1 MRLGDRLQCP
11 GYAVVGVETTGLS
24 PHRHRIVEIAVALCD
39 PDGQVTDFFTTL
51 LNPDGPVG
59 DFQTHGLFDDDIVDA
74 PGFGDV
80 APWLV
85 GLLRQRVVV
94 AHNARFEL
102 GFLEREF
109 QRRRHPSVP
118 PLTML
123 CTMREAPEYVP
134 EAPRFSLL
142 ACCEAASVPVDS
154 GYGAAAKAMGAARL
168 LSYYLEQ
175 GAGEARHWQQ
185 ARTVAASLNWPRR
198 KAGEPRIY
206 TRDDAHAARRVRE
219 EAEQAR
225 RRVAVSYLEKARA
238 FGPPTGVG
246 EGPDSYLAV
255 LDAALEDRVITP
267 EEAAD
272 LAELAVSLGISE
284 AQRKDLDRLYVT
296 TLAASM
302 VAAGPVIDREERAD
316 LTRVAAQLGIPR
328 IALDD
333 IIGMAR
339 DTVADQTATAHGV
352 SRILA
357 RGRALLPGQHVL
369 FHGYLAVSRSELEER
384 LARARLQLASG
395 IHDRVDV
402 LVVADPDESSDRTY
416 WARQRGIRVLIEPVF
431 LALLA
436 DLERERGSAADAA
449 SRVAAAGALAYAGA
463 SGAQGG
469 VTGPPRT
476 TSGFLLPRPG
486 SSGHTPPHTAGPLV
500 PGDGPGTD
508 TPVDDTDPGTIALPS
523 LPPGPPGPSVPSIPP
538 PPSPAVT
545 DALSTVEPGGDASR
559 KDAGG
564 TGGAV
569 RSGGRTPRRRG
580 LTPSSPM
587 PPLAGDGGG
596 AADGRP
602 GETGRTG
609 AVPETVGETVPDTAA
624 ETSAETEAGTGAGT
638 SARTAGDASVSAASA
653 VVPETVGESVVP
665 PRPNVPPAPTSPPRT
680 TLSPGTPR
688 TTASAA
694 PVVPTVPPVPSTP
707 PPTSAERATPP
718 AVPPVPSE
726 APAVPAAT
734 PSEAAVPAAPA
745 ATRGAPVPPS
755 VSNPPSDAP
764 RALKRGQAV
773 TIDKLGTF
781 TGALR
786 VEAAWWGPEAVD
798 ADVVVLVLDE
808 GRRVGADEDLVF
820 YNQPVH
826 PSGAVRLAGK
836 LQDGKPGSDSVDI
849 DVTKLPAGRVR
860 VLVALALDAAAGA
873 AFAQVP
879 VAVGI
884 VDPVTRRRL
893 ADFRLTGG
901 EETVMILTEVYLR
914 DDAWRLRAVGQGY
927 AEGLAALV
935 TEYGVV
941 VDE

>member
-1 MRLGDRLQCP
+1 MTVRLGDRLQCP
-11 GYAVVGVETTGLS
+11 GYAVVGVETSGLS

-39 PDGQVTDFFTTL
+39 PDGRVTDFFTTL

-59 DFQTHGLFDDDIVDA
+59 DFQAHGLFDDDVVDA
-74 PGFGDV
+74 PAFAAI

-123 CTMREAPEYVP
+123 CTMREAPEHVP
-134 EAPRFSLL
+134 EAPRFTLL
-142 ACCEAASVPVDS
+142 ACCEAAAVPVDS

-168 LSYYLEQ
+168 LSYYITQ

-198 KAGEPRIY
+198 KADPPRVY
-206 TRDDAHAARRVRE
+206 TRDDAHAARRARE

-238 FGPPTGVG
+238 YGPPTGVG

-333 IIGMAR
+333 IIAMAR
-339 DTVADQTATAHGV
+339 DTAADQTAGGTPVPGG

-357 RGRALLPGQHVL
+357 RGRALRPGQHVL
-369 FHGYLAVSRSELEER
+369 FHGYLAVTRAELEQR
-384 LARARLQLASG
+384 LALARLELASG

-402 LVVADPDESSDRTY
+402 LVVADPDESADRTY

-449 SRVAAAGALAYAGA
+449 SRIAAAGALAHAGA
-463 SGAQGG
+463 AAHA
-469 VTGPPRT
+469 RT

-486 SSGHTPPHTAGPLV
+486 ASGSAPVWTDDPTEDITRDESAPIAAPV
-500 PGDGPGTD
+500 PT
-508 TPVDDTDPGTIALPS
+508 T
-523 LPPGPPGPSVPSIPP
+523 IPP
-538 PPSPAVT
+538 PPPPSVT
-545 DALSTVEPGGDASR
+545 AALSTAPAPPDPTT
-559 KDAGG
+559 G
-564 TGGAV
+564 TAAP
-569 RSGGRTPRRRG
+569 TPPPDGPARRNRQHRG
-580 LTPSSPM
+580 LTP
-587 PPLAGDGGG
+587 PPTAPAPGG
-596 AADGRP
+596 ARPVETPSPPPRAAVPVPDATGPSDGRP
-602 GETGRTG
+602 TDALPPPPPPPHAPGAEPAAGEGIEPPPPSALSHPSDPAAAPAPAEDGSTGPL
-609 AVPETVGETVPDTAA
+609 A
-624 ETSAETEAGTGAGT
+624 
-638 SARTAGDASVSAASA
+638 
-653 VVPETVGESVVP
+653 P
-665 PRPNVPPAPTSPPRT
+665 PRPSPP
-680 TLSPGTPR
+680 P
-688 TTASAA
+688 SAA
-694 PVVPTVPPVPSTP
+694 DTGTAGGAPAQAVSP
-707 PPTSAERATPP
+707 PPTPPGDAPP
-718 AVPPVPSE
+718 A
-726 APAVPAAT
+726 A
-734 PSEAAVPAAPA
+734 AAPA
-745 ATRGAPVPPS
+745 ASDAAQAPDVPP
-755 VSNPPSDAP
+755 PPAEEP
-764 RALKRGQAV
+764 HALIRGQAV
-773 TIDKLGTF
+773 TIDRLGTF

-798 ADVVVLVLDE
+798 ADVVVLVLDDD
-808 GRRVGADEDLVF
+808 RRVGGDEDLVF

-836 LQDGKPGSDSVDI
+836 LQDGQPGSDSVDI
-849 DVTKLPAGRVR
+849 DVTRLPAGRVR
-860 VLVALALDAAAGA
+860 VLVALALDAATGT

-879 VAVGI
+879 VAIGI

-901 EETVMILTEVYLR
+901 DETVMILTEVYR
-914 DDAWRLRAVGQGY
+914 RGDSWRLRAVGQGY

-935 TEYGVV
+935 TEHGVV

>member
-1 MRLGDRLQCP
+1 MTVRLGDRLQCP

-74 PGFGDV
+74 PGFGDI

-134 EAPRFSLL
+134 EAPRFSLI

-168 LSYYLEQ
+168 LSYYLDQ

-198 KAGEPRIY
+198 KAGEPRPY
-206 TRDDAHAARRVRE
+206 TRDDAHAARRARE

-339 DTVADQTATAHGV
+339 DTASGQSASAHGTP
-352 SRILA
+352 RMLA
-357 RGRALLPGQHVL
+357 RGRPLLPGQHVL
-369 FHGYLAVSRSELEER
+369 FHGYLAVTRSELEQR
-384 LARARLQLASG
+384 LARARLELASG

-463 SGAQGG
+463 SGAQGA

-500 PGDGPGTD
+500 AGDGPRTGD
-508 TPVDDTDPGTIALPS
+508 TPVEATEPGTVPI
-523 LPPGPPGPSVPSIPP
+523 PPIPP

-545 DALSTVEPGGDASR
+545 AALSSSGPGTARDAAQDVVH
-559 KDAGG
+559 KDAGPDAGPDAGLG
-564 TGGAV
+564 TGGAGKSRTGV
-569 RSGGRTPRRRG
+569 ERAGGRAPRRRG

-587 PPLAGDGGG
+587 PALSPET
-596 AADGRP
+596 ADP
-602 GETGRTG
+602 RTG
-609 AVPETVGETVPDTAA
+609 PAGGSAVDTGSEAVPDTAA
-624 ETSAETEAGTGAGT
+624 DVAPEALAEAGLGARVDAAPDT
-638 SARTAGDASVSAASA
+638 SLDAAPDGASDEARG

-665 PRPNVPPAPTSPPRT
+665 PRPSVPP
-680 TLSPGTPR
+680 PGTPPPPSR
-688 TTASAA
+688 PPMPTAA
-694 PVVPTVPPVPSTP
+694 PTILPRPSVPATPSVPPVPSTP
-707 PPTSAERATPP
+707 SI
-718 AVPPVPSE
+718 PPVPTTRPVTGRTT
-726 APAVPAAT
+726 APDPLSHPRTSLPA
-734 PSEAAVPAAPA
+734 P
-745 ATRGAPVPPS
+745 PVEE
-755 VSNPPSDAP
+755 P

-773 TIDKLGTF
+773 TIDQLGTF

-798 ADVVVLVLDE
+798 ADVVVLVLDDD
-808 GRRVGADEDLVF
+808 RRVGADEDLVF

-836 LQDGKPGSDSVDI
+836 LQDGKRGSDSVDI
-849 DVTKLPAGRVR
+849 DVTKLPDGRVR

-901 EETVMILTEVYLR
+901 EETVMILTEVYRR

>member
-24 PHRHRIVEIAVALCD
+24 PHRHRILEVAVALCD
-39 PDGQVTDFFTTL
+39 TDGQVTDFFTTL

-59 DFQTHGLFDDDIVDA
+59 DFQTHGLFDDDVVDA
-74 PGFGDV
+74 PPFANV

-109 QRRRHPSVP
+109 QRRRNPSVP

-123 CTMREAPEYVP
+123 CTMREAPEYLP
-134 EAPRFSLL
+134 EAPRFTLV
-142 ACCEAASVPVDS
+142 ACCESAGVPVDS
-154 GYGAAAKAMGAARL
+154 GYGAATKAMGAARL
-168 LSYYLEQ
+168 LAYYLEQ
-175 GAGEARHWQQ
+175 GAGEVRHWQQ

-198 KAGEPRIY
+198 KADEPPVF
-206 TRDDAHAARRVRE
+206 TRDDAHVARRARE

-238 FGPPTGVG
+238 YGPPTGVG

-284 AQRKDLDRLYVT
+284 TQRKDLDRLYVT

-328 IALDD
+328 IAVDD

-339 DTVADQTATAHGV
+339 DTAADPTAGGSAARGGA
-352 SRILA
+352 RILA
-357 RGRALLPGQHVL
+357 RGRPLLPGQHVL
-369 FHGYLAVSRSELEER
+369 FHGYLAVSRAELELR
-384 LARARLQLASG
+384 LARAGLVLASG

-402 LVVADPDESSDRTY
+402 LVVADPDESADRTY

-431 LALLA
+431 LAMLA
-436 DLERERGSAADAA
+436 DLERVRDSAADAA
-449 SRVAAAGALAYAGA
+449 SRVAAAGASAHT
-463 SGAQGG
+463 SGG
-469 VTGPPRT
+469 VPGPRT

-486 SSGHTPPHTAGPLV
+486 SSGHTPRSTGLTNPPVAEASDEATE
-500 PGDGPGTD
+500 PGTV
-508 TPVDDTDPGTIALPS
+508 PI
-523 LPPGPPGPSVPSIPP
+523 PPIPP
-538 PPSPAVT
+538 PPSRAVT
-545 DALSTVEPGGDASR
+545 AALSTVGREDDGHAPEPDLDGTEATDGAVPSVG
-559 KDAGG
+559 AGAG
-564 TGGAV
+564 TGT
-569 RSGGRTPRRRG
+569 RKERRRG
-580 LTPSSPM
+580 LAPASDEPGVAEAPEKPGT
-587 PPLAGDGGG
+587 AG
-596 AADGRP
+596 AEP
-602 GETGRTG
+602 ETG
-609 AVPETVGETVPDTAA
+609 PD
-624 ETSAETEAGTGAGT
+624 
-638 SARTAGDASVSAASA
+638 A
-653 VVPETVGESVVP
+653 VVPQTVGDSVVP
-665 PRPNVPPAPTSPPRT
+665 ARPAAPPRPE
-680 TLSPGTPR
+680 
-688 TTASAA
+688 
-694 PVVPTVPPVPSTP
+694 VPPVPSVAPRTP
-707 PPTSAERATPP
+707 HDVPPTRGDARTR
-718 AVPPVPSE
+718 
-726 APAVPAAT
+726 APAPIAQPRSPDTLLPAPT
-734 PSEAAVPAAPA
+734 TDE
-745 ATRGAPVPPS
+745 
-755 VSNPPSDAP
+755 P

-773 TIDKLGTF
+773 TIDQLGTF

-798 ADVVVLVLDE
+798 ADVVVLVLDDD
-808 GRRVGADEDLVF
+808 RKVRADEDLVF

-836 LQDGKPGSDSVDI
+836 LQDGKRGSDSVDI
-849 DVTKLPAGRVR
+849 DVTVLPEGHER
-860 VLVALALDAAAGA
+860 VLVALAIDATEATT
-873 AFAQVP
+873 FAQVP

-901 EETVMILTEVYLR
+901 EETVMILTEVYR
-914 DDAWRLRAVGQGY
+914 RGDSWRLRAVGQGY

>member
-1 MRLGDRLQCP
+1 MTVRLGDRLQCP

-39 PDGQVTDFFTTL
+39 TDGQVTDFFTTL
-51 LNPDGPVG
+51 LNPDAPVG
-59 DFQTHGLFDDDIVDA
+59 DFQTHGLFDDDVVDA
-74 PGFGDV
+74 PAFGDI

-109 QRRRHPSVP
+109 QRRRHPTVP

-123 CTMREAPEYVP
+123 CTMREAPEYLP
-134 EAPRFSLL
+134 EAPRFTLM

-168 LSYYLEQ
+168 LAYYLEQ

-198 KAGEPRIY
+198 KADHAPRVFS
-206 TRDDAHAARRVRE
+206 RDDAHAARRARE

-238 FGPPTGVG
+238 SGPPTGVG

-267 EEAAD
+267 EEATD
-272 LAELAVSLGISE
+272 LAELAVTLGISE
-284 AQRKDLDRLYVT
+284 EQRKDLDRLYVT

-328 IALDD
+328 IALDE
-333 IIGMAR
+333 IIAMAR
-339 DTVADQTATAHGV
+339 DTAHDQGAGPGAA
-352 SRILA
+352 RILA
-357 RGRALLPGQHVL
+357 TGRALLRGQHVL
-369 FHGYLAVSRSELEER
+369 FHGYLAVSRSELEQR
-384 LARARLQLASG
+384 MARARLELASG
-395 IHDRVDV
+395 IHDHVDV
-402 LVVADPDESSDRTY
+402 LVVADPDESADRTY

-431 LALLA
+431 LALLS
-436 DLERERGSAADAA
+436 DLERESGSAADAA
-449 SRVAAAGALAYAGA
+449 SRVAAAGALAHVGAPAGA
-463 SGAQGG
+463 AAAASGG
-469 VTGPPRT
+469 VPGPRT

-486 SSGHTPPHTAGPLV
+486 SSGHTPPQTAGLP
-500 PGDGPGTD
+500 PYGTD
-508 TPVDDTDPGTIALPS
+508 DTPTGPVTGDAGIGEDETEAGTVPI
-523 LPPGPPGPSVPSIPP
+523 PPIPP
-538 PPSPAVT
+538 PPSPEVT
-545 DALSTVEPGGDASR
+545 AAISSAGTEVPTMSEAPLPGVPAKPTEPPALTQGVPVGGA
-559 KDAGG
+559 G
-564 TGGAV
+564 TGGA
-569 RSGGRTPRRRG
+569 
-580 LTPSSPM
+580 
-587 PPLAGDGGG
+587 PL
-596 AADGRP
+596 
-602 GETGRTG
+602 
-609 AVPETVGETVPDTAA
+609 
-624 ETSAETEAGTGAGT
+624 
-638 SARTAGDASVSAASA
+638 
-653 VVPETVGESVVP
+653 
-665 PRPNVPPAPTSPPRT
+665 
-680 TLSPGTPR
+680 PR
-688 TTASAA
+688 TTASPVPGTLPADPVGKSPDGPGRPVPPKPAA
-694 PVVPTVPPVPSTP
+694 PPPGTI
-707 PPTSAERATPP
+707 
-718 AVPPVPSE
+718 
-726 APAVPAAT
+726 
-734 PSEAAVPAAPA
+734 AAPA
-745 ATRGAPVPPS
+745 AAKTAPVAAPAAAKTAPVVTPQTPVQPS
-755 VSNPPSDAP
+755 VPAAAQPPAEPVEEP
-764 RALKRGQAV
+764 RALQRGQAV
-773 TIDKLGTF
+773 TIDELGTF

-786 VEAAWWGPEAVD
+786 VEAAWWGPEEVD
-798 ADVVVLVLDE
+798 ADVIVLVLDDD
-808 GRRVGADEDLVF
+808 RRVGADEDLVF

-836 LQDGKPGSDSVDI
+836 VQDGKPGSDSVDI
-849 DVTKLPAGRVR
+849 DVTSLEPGRVR
-860 VLVALALDAAAGA
+860 VLVALTLDTGSGVT
-873 AFAQVP
+873 FSQVP

-901 EETVMILTEVYLR
+901 EETVMILTEVYR
-914 DDAWRLRAVGQGY
+914 RGDSWRLRTVGQGY

>member
-24 PHRHRIVEIAVALCD
+24 PHRHRIVEVAVALCD
-39 PDGQVTDFFTTL
+39 LDGQVTDFFTTL

-59 DFQTHGLFDDDIVDA
+59 DFQAHGLFDDDVVDA
-74 PGFGDV
+74 PAFGDV

-109 QRRRHPSVP
+109 QRRRQPAVP

-123 CTMREAPEYVP
+123 CTMREAPEHVP
-134 EAPRFSLL
+134 EAPRFTLL
-142 ACCEAASVPVDS
+142 ACCEAAGVPVES

-168 LSYYLEQ
+168 LAYYITQ

-198 KAGEPRIY
+198 KADPSRVY
-206 TRDDAHAARRVRE
+206 TRDDAHAARRARE

-238 FGPPTGVG
+238 YGPPTGVG

-333 IIGMAR
+333 IIEMAR
-339 DTVADQTATAHGV
+339 DTAADQTAGGTPVPGG

-357 RGRALLPGQHVL
+357 RGRALRPGQHVL
-369 FHGYLAVSRSELEER
+369 FHGYLAVSRAELEQR
-384 LARARLQLASG
+384 LALARLELASG

-402 LVVADPDESSDRTY
+402 LVVADPDESADRTY

-436 DLERERGSAADAA
+436 DLERECGSAADAA
-449 SRVAAAGALAYAGA
+449 SREAAGALAHAGA
-463 SGAQGG
+463 SMVSGTLGGAPH
-469 VTGPPRT
+469 TRT

-486 SSGHTPPHTAGPLV
+486 SSGHTPPPPPFQGGDEAGEPHTEDVTRDESAPLADPV
-500 PGDGPGTD
+500 P
-508 TPVDDTDPGTIALPS
+508 V
-523 LPPGPPGPSVPSIPP
+523 IPP
-538 PPSPAVT
+538 PPPPAVT
-545 DALSTVEPGGDASR
+545 AALSTAPAPTETAPPGDGQPPAVPVATETAPTD
-559 KDAGG
+559 G
-564 TGGAV
+564 TG
-569 RSGGRTPRRRG
+569 RRDRRHRG
-580 LTPSSPM
+580 LTPSATAS
-587 PPLAGDGGG
+587 
-596 AADGRP
+596 R
-602 GETGRTG
+602 
-609 AVPETVGETVPDTAA
+609 TAA
-624 ETSAETEAGTGAGT
+624 GPAPASSDDASATRPQQAPPTADPSPT
-638 SARTAGDASVSAASA
+638 APAPADASSAAPARTA
-653 VVPETVGESVVP
+653 P
-665 PRPNVPPAPTSPPRT
+665 
-680 TLSPGTPR
+680 
-688 TTASAA
+688 
-694 PVVPTVPPVPSTP
+694 
-707 PPTSAERATPP
+707 PP
-718 AVPPVPSE
+718 AVPS
-726 APAVPAAT
+726 
-734 PSEAAVPAAPA
+734 PAAPPPAVQFPA
-745 ATRGAPVPPS
+745 APPPAGPAPGATDETPAAPEPRPAASDRPTQPPA
-755 VSNPPSDAP
+755 PPADEP
-764 RALKRGQAV
+764 HALTRGQAV
-773 TIDKLGTF
+773 TIDQLGTF

-786 VEAAWWGPEAVD
+786 VEAAWWGPETVD
-798 ADVVVLVLDE
+798 ADVVVLVLDDD
-808 GRRVGADEDLVF
+808 RRVGGDEDLVF

-836 LQDGKPGSDSVDI
+836 LQDGEPGSDSVDI
-849 DVTKLPAGRVR
+849 DVTRLPSGRVR
-860 VLVALALDAAAGA
+860 VLVALALDAETGT
-873 AFAQVP
+873 AFDQVP
-879 VAVGI
+879 VAIGI

-901 EETVMILTEVYLR
+901 EETVMILTEVYR
-914 DDAWRLRAVGQGY
+914 RGDSWRLRAVGQGY

-935 TEYGVV
+935 TEHGVV

>member
-59 DFQTHGLFDDDIVDA
+59 DFQTHGLFDDDIVEA
-74 PGFGDV
+74 PAFSDV
-80 APWLV
+80 APWLA
-85 GLLRQRVVV
+85 GMLRQRVVV

-134 EAPRFSLL
+134 EAPRFTLV
-142 ACCEAASVPVDS
+142 ACCETASVPVDS
-154 GYGAAAKAMGAARL
+154 GYGAGAKAMGTARL
-168 LSYYLEQ
+168 LAYYLEQ

-198 KAGEPRIY
+198 KADQARAF
-206 TRDDAHAARRVRE
+206 TRDDAHDARRARE

-339 DTVADQTATAHGV
+339 DTATEHHAAP
-352 SRILA
+352 ILA

-369 FHGYLAVSRSELEER
+369 FHGYLAVSRSELDQR
-384 LARARLQLASG
+384 MARARLEIASG

-402 LVVADPDESSDRTY
+402 LVVADPDESADRTF

-449 SRVAAAGALAYAGA
+449 SRVAAAGVLAGA
-463 SGAQGG
+463 GAAVAGG
-469 VTGPPRT
+469 APARRT
-476 TSGFLLPRPG
+476 TSGFLMPRPG
-486 SSGHTPPHTAGPLV
+486 STPPSGALGGPAGLPAGGPGSPLSDDSGPLDST
-500 PGDGPGTD
+500 GDETVAETAPGTE
-508 TPVDDTDPGTIALPS
+508 ALP
-523 LPPGPPGPSVPSIPP
+523 PIPP
-538 PPSPAVT
+538 PPPPAVT
-545 DALSTVEPGGDASR
+545 AALSSVGPGGAD
-559 KDAGG
+559 KPAGPATPPGGVPGGKAAPERVVDRHPEPLPERPTVPPPTGPPIPARPTEPPPTTGTEVPRVADRSGPG
-564 TGGAV
+564 TG
-569 RSGGRTPRRRG
+569 
-580 LTPSSPM
+580 
-587 PPLAGDGGG
+587 
-596 AADGRP
+596 
-602 GETGRTG
+602 
-609 AVPETVGETVPDTAA
+609 
-624 ETSAETEAGTGAGT
+624 
-638 SARTAGDASVSAASA
+638 
-653 VVPETVGESVVP
+653 
-665 PRPNVPPAPTSPPRT
+665 
-680 TLSPGTPR
+680 
-688 TTASAA
+688 
-694 PVVPTVPPVPSTP
+694 TVPPVPKDPPRTSATEFGVPAATTALPVPSGTLPVPPTEGTTVVAPTEGTAVMAPPVPQTP
-707 PPTSAERATPP
+707 PPTEALPAPQVPPRPADRPARPGRDRSLGGGP
-718 AVPPVPSE
+718 AVVVGAAAS
-726 APAVPAAT
+726 AAVSGAAAT
-734 PSEAAVPAAPA
+734 PAAAPA
-745 ATRGAPVPPS
+745 SAPA
-755 VSNPPSDAP
+755 DEP
-764 RALKRGQAV
+764 RSLQRGQAV
-773 TIDKLGTF
+773 TMDRLGTF

-786 VEAAWWGPEAVD
+786 VEAAWWGPTEVD
-798 ADVVVLVLDE
+798 ADVIVLVLDDD
-808 GRRVGADEDLVF
+808 RRVGADEDLVF

-849 DVTKLPAGRVR
+849 DVTRLPEGRVR
-860 VLVALALDAAAGA
+860 VVVALALDAGSGT

-901 EETVMILTEVYLR
+901 EETVMILTEVYR
-914 DDAWRLRAVGQGY
+914 RGDQWRLRAVGQGY